1 MNITSILIDCCY
13 ALCMVTIGLMV
24 IVYLQEKH
32 DYEKRQRAI
41 RRAREHRIMEEK
53 ARAEEIQLER
63 WIKFDESQAC
73 GYWEAR

>member
-1 MNITSILIDCCY
+1 MSITCFLIDCCY
-13 ALCMVTIGLMV
+13 ALGMITIALMV
-24 IVYLQEKH
+24 LVYLQDKH

-41 RRAREHRIMEEK
+41 RRAREHRILEER